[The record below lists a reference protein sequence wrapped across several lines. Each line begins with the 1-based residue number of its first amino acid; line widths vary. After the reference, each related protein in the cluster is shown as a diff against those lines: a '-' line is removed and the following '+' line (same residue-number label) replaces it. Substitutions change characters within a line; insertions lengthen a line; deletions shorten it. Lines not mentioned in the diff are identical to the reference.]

1 MPTYFFSYDEDGMTF
16 FDNPHD
22 CLDNTPRSIDCYVYI
37 GPETKEWCKENPSD
51 CRELHITDYLRQ
63 GLTADDDEYDQDDD
77 WDSCAGFKYDEEDE
91 EYILYMC
98 GGCSEWWN
106 YIITKNGVYREDRWG
121 REKLDGVLYTDEEA
135 YYVSLKDEN
144 YNLKN
149 GESNV
154 CEMVDE
160 CYFQ

>member
-1 MPTYFFSYDEDGMTF
+1 LTKYKYYKMSVPLSKMNKSELLEECKRLRGICD
-16 FDNPHD
+16 DN
-22 CLDNTPRSIDCYVYI
+22 NIDY
-37 GPETKEWCKENPSD
+37 E
-51 CRELHITDYLRQ
+51 ITN
-63 GLTADDDEYDQDDD
+63 YDQDDD
-77 WDSCAGFKYDEEDE
+77 WDSCAGFKYDEEDK

-98 GGCSEWWN
+98 GGCSQWWN
-106 YIITKNGVYREDRWG
+106 YVITPLGVYREDTHG